1 MAGKFKLGDD
11 GSNILKDYNHQIP
24 SWWGN
29 SPNSGKKTRT
39 ELLEARK
46 KERLPDISFDLDGD
60 GFVGGRDYVISKIY
74 DKDGD
79 GKLNQEER
87 KAADEAVRNVSK
99 AIYTKSLTRA
109 SKRSSFGMLNKRERS
124 DPSELCSVEGCSST
138 LKTSSQLLKL
148 TQSIRYQKKCPTSKY
163 SRSYSNNDGP
173 ITAKT

>member
-1 MAGKFKLGDD
+1 MKLGDD

-24 SWWGN
+24 SWWGSN

-87 KAADEAVRNVSK
+87 KAADEAVLNVSK
-99 AIYTKSLTRA
+99 VICTKALIRVL
-109 SKRSSFGMLNKRERS
+109 KRSSFGMLNKRERS
-124 DPSELCSVEGCSST
+124 VPSESFSDEGCSST
-138 LKTSSQLLKL
+138 LKTSSQLHKL
-148 TQSIRYQKKCPTSKY
+148 TRSTRYQKKCPTSKY
-163 SRSYSNNDGP
+163 SKSYSNNDGP